1 MNILGLKEAEVA
13 PLVRAIAGDHLDG
26 DALRERF
33 ARAAWTGIAE
43 PGDRVAGILVGCL
56 GAAAALD
63 AGSGQLDGSD
73 GSAVNRAA
81 AEIIREI
88 IEGGNSVR
96 RRH

>member
-1 MNILGLKEAEVA
+1 MSLDSEASAAAAIALCESLLLALNDLQILPETEILG
-13 PLVRAIAGDHLDG
+13 
-26 DALRERF
+26 
-33 ARAAWTGIAE
+33 
-43 PGDRVAGILVGCL
+43 ILND
-56 GAAAALD
+56 AAAALD